1 MKIIMY
7 LCGMEQTNQYIKQ
20 FPDLMKGKKILYVHG
35 FGSSGQSGTVTR
47 IREVLP
53 KAEVIAPDLPIEP
66 QEALTLLKETCER
79 EHPDLIIGTSM
90 GGMYA
95 EMLYGYDR
103 ILVNPALEMGE
114 TMKEHGM
121 IGAQHF
127 SNPRVDGQQ
136 DFMVTKTLVK
146 AYKEVTQLC
155 FNGVN
160 DEEQQRVFGLFG
172 DEDTTV
178 NTFDLFHEHYRQ
190 AICFHGE
197 HRMNDQSFMH
207 AVMPVVRW
215 IDDRQEGRE
224 RPIVYIGM
232 DTLKDSWDK
241 PLSSSQKTIRRLLET
256 YQLFFVA
263 EAPQEAQHYADTV
276 KWLEQYINVPAW
288 GHTVFTNQR
297 ELLYGDYFVG
307 KETDWKGMATHSDFG
322 SDSFKT
328 WDEVATYFER
338 LGGQ

>member
-1 MKIIMY
+1 
-7 LCGMEQTNQYIKQ
+7 MEQTNQYIKQ
-20 FPDLMKGKKILYVHG
+20 FPELMKGKKILYVHG

-53 KAEVIAPDLPIEP
+53 QAEVIAPDLPIEP
-66 QEALTLLKETCER
+66 QEALQLLKDNCER
-79 EHPDLIIGTSM
+79 EKPDLIIGTSM

-127 SNPRVDGQQ
+127 SNPRVDGVQ

-146 AYKEVTQLC
+146 AYKEATQLC
-155 FNGVN
+155 FGGVN
-160 DEEQQRVFGLFG
+160 DEEQRRVFGLFG

-178 NTFDLFHEHYRQ
+178 NTYDLFHEHYTQ
-190 AICFHGE
+190 AIRFHGE
-197 HRMNDQSFMH
+197 HRMNDKSFMH
-207 AVMPVVRW
+207 AVVPVIRW

-224 RPIVYIGM
+224 RPIIYIGI
-232 DTLKDSWDK
+232 DTLKDNWDK
-241 PLSSSQKTIRRLLET
+241 PLSSAQKTIRRLLEN
-256 YQLFFVA
+256 YQLYFAA
-263 EAPQEAQHYADTV
+263 EAPQEASYFEETV
-276 KWLEQYINVPAW
+276 KWLEQYVNVPAW

-297 ELLYGDYFVG
+297 ELLYGDYFIG
-307 KETDWKGMATHSDFG
+307 RETDWKGMATHIDFG
-322 SDSFKT
+322 SDTFKT

>member
-297 ELLYGDYFVG
+297 ELLYGDYFIG
-307 KETDWKGMATHSDFG
+307 QETDWKGMATHIDFG

>member
-1 MKIIMY
+1 
-7 LCGMEQTNQYIKQ
+7 MEQKNPYIKQ
-20 FPDLMKGKKILYVHG
+20 FPELFNGKKVMYVHG

-53 KAEVIAPDLPIEP
+53 QATVIAPDLPVQP
-66 QEALTLLKETCER
+66 QEAMALLRETCDKEK
-79 EHPDLIIGTSM
+79 PDLIIGTSM

-103 ILVNPALEMGE
+103 ILVNPALQMGD

-127 SNPRVDGQQ
+127 SNPRQDGVQ
-136 DFMVTKTLVK
+136 DFMVTKALVK
-146 AYKEVTQLC
+146 EYKDMTEQCFASVTP
-155 FNGVN
+155 
-160 DEEQQRVFGLFG
+160 EEQRRVWGLFG

-178 NTFDLFHEHYRQ
+178 DTYDLFREHYPKAVR
-190 AICFHGE
+190 FHGE
-197 HRMNDQSFMH
+197 HRMNDNSFMH
-207 AVMPVVRW
+207 SVVPVIRW

-224 RPIVYIGM
+224 RPIIYIGIE
-232 DTLKDSWDK
+232 TLMGQWHK
-241 PLSSSQKTIRRLLET
+241 PNSSSQKTIRTLLET

-263 EAPQEAQHYADTV
+263 SSPAEAQYYADV
-276 KWLEQYINVPAW
+276 NSWLYEYVNVPAW

-297 ELLYGDYFVG
+297 ALLYGDYLIDR
-307 KETDWKGMATHSDFG
+307 EPTEGMATLVQFG
-322 SDSFKT
+322 SDTFKT
-328 WDEVATYFER
+328 WDDIADYFSH

>member
-66 QEALTLLKETCER
+66 QEALTLLKETCEC

-263 EAPQEAQHYADTV
+263 EAPQEAQYFADTV

-297 ELLYGDYFVG
+297 ELLYGDYFIG
-307 KETDWKGMATHSDFG
+307 QETDWKGMATHIDFG

>member
-1 MKIIMY
+1 
-7 LCGMEQTNQYIKQ
+7 MEQKNPYIKQ
-20 FPDLMKGKKILYVHG
+20 FPELFNGKKVMYVHG

-53 KAEVIAPDLPIEP
+53 QATVIAPDLPVQP
-66 QEALTLLKETCER
+66 QEAMALLRETCDKEK
-79 EHPDLIIGTSM
+79 PDLIIGTSM

-103 ILVNPALEMGE
+103 ILVNPALQMGD

-127 SNPRVDGQQ
+127 SNPRQDGVQ
-136 DFMVTKTLVK
+136 DFMVTKALVK
-146 AYKEVTQLC
+146 EYKDMTEQCFASVTP
-155 FNGVN
+155 
-160 DEEQQRVFGLFG
+160 DEQRRVWGLFG

-178 NTFDLFHEHYRQ
+178 DTYDLFREHYPKAVR
-190 AICFHGE
+190 FHGE
-197 HRMNDQSFMH
+197 HRMNDNSFMH
-207 AVMPVVRW
+207 SVVPVIRW

-224 RPIVYIGM
+224 RPIIYIGIETLM
-232 DTLKDSWDK
+232 DQWHK
-241 PLSSSQKTIRRLLET
+241 PNSSSQKTIRTLLET

-263 EAPQEAQHYADTV
+263 SSPAEAQYYADV
-276 KWLEQYINVPAW
+276 NSWLYEYVNVPAW

-297 ELLYGDYFVG
+297 ALLYGDYLIDR
-307 KETDWKGMATHSDFG
+307 EPTEGMATLVQFG
-322 SDSFKT
+322 SDTFKT
-328 WDEVATYFER
+328 WDDIADYFSH